1 MSDRTNEFKASKFLQ
16 LALALKALTGFKWA
30 AQEVHVDRA
39 AAGHRGGA
47 LKKAVL
53 RGWRQV
59 TWYLQ
64 VWRRSRFINPMLCC
78 SYWVERAC

>member
-1 MSDRTNEFKASKFLQ
+1 LERTNELKASKFLQ
-16 LALALKALTGFKWA
+16 LALSLKALTGFKWA
-30 AQEVHVDRA
+30 VQEAHVDRA

-47 LKKAVL
+47 VKKAVL

-64 VWRRSRFINPMLCC
+64 VRQQLLCKC
-78 SYWVERAC
+78 TYR